1 VTPPAD
7 HGAHDH
13 GAHDH
18 HDGHDH
24 DRGHADHGHAHH
36 DHPHKGAR
44 GLRGLVRSFFSGRSH
59 DAEDMSDRALE
70 TSERGIQALKI
81 SLAGLGATAAFQL
94 LIVLASGSV
103 ALFADAIHNFS
114 DALTAV
120 PLWIAFSLGRRAAN
134 RRYTYGYGRAEDLAG
149 VVIVAMIALSTAVAG
164 LESVRRLLDPQPI
177 QHLGWVVLAG
187 IVGFLGNEAVAL
199 YRIRVG
205 NEIGSAALV
214 ADGHHAR
221 ADGLTSL
228 GVVAGGVGVMLGQPL
243 ADPIVGLLITVG
255 ILLVL
260 RDAGRR
266 MLHRLMDAVEPEVTA
281 SVERAVAATPGVVD
295 DPEVRIRWVGHQLW
309 ADVRLTVDAD
319 RSVGEAHAVAEDARH
334 RLLHDVPRLA
344 QVNVHVD
351 PCTHAGIDHHSDT
364 AHHRFADLGRPRR
377 TRAVRV

>member
-1 VTPPAD
+1 MTQPAD
-7 HGAHDH
+7 PGAH
-13 GAHDH
+13 GHDH
-18 HDGHDH
+18 HEHGHDH
-24 DRGHADHGHAHH
+24 DEHGHAHEGHGHAHDDHGH
-36 DHPHKGAR
+36 DHGGPR
-44 GLRGLVRSFFSGRSH
+44 GLRGLVRSFFGGHSH
-59 DAEDMSDRALE
+59 DPEDMSDRALE
-70 TSERGIQALKI
+70 TSGRGIQALKI
-81 SLAGLGATAAFQL
+81 SLAGLGATAVFQL
-94 LIVLASGSV
+94 LVVLASGSV
-103 ALFADAIHNFS
+103 ALFADTIHNFS

-149 VVIVAMIALSTAVAG
+149 VVIVAMIALSAALAG
-164 LESVRRLLDPQPI
+164 FESVRRLLDPQPI
-177 QHLGWVVLAG
+177 QHLGWVILAG
-187 IVGFLGNEAVAL
+187 VVGFLGNEAVAL
-199 YRIRVG
+199 YRIRIG

-228 GVVAGGVGVMLGQPL
+228 GVVVGGVGVMLGQPL
-243 ADPIVGLLITVG
+243 ADPIVGLFITVG

-266 MLHRLMDAVEPEVTA
+266 MLHRLMDAVEPELTG
-281 SVERAVAATPGVVD
+281 SVERAVAATAGVVD

-351 PCTHAGIDHHSDT
+351 PCTHSGIDHHADT
-364 AHHRFADLGRPRR
+364 AHHTLRVVGRAAHR
-377 TRAVRV
+377 